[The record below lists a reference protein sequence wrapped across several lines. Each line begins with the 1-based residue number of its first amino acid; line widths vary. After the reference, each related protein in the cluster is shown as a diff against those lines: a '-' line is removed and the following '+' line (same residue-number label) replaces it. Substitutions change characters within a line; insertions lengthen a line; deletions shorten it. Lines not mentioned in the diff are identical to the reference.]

1 MYNITVITMMGE
13 SKRAQCYWI
22 WRIRQSMDL
31 SIIHMY
37 ELKRLSKTSI
47 EQNDNILYMYV

>member
-1 MYNITVITMMGE
+1 MMDE
-13 SKRAQCYWI
+13 SKQAQCYWI
-22 WRIRQSMDL
+22 WRGMQSMDL
-31 SIIHMY
+31 SIIHKY